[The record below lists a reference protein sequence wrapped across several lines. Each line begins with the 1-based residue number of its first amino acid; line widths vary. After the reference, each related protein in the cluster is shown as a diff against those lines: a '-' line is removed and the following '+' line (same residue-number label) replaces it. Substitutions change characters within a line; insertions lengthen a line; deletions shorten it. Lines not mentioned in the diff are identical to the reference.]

1 MRSYQVFI
9 FKKYHLDPTTSTLTC
24 DYSYDDVVN
33 FRETFKF
40 DFTRHAYD
48 PDVLDRAVQ
57 LLFFMAGV
65 SYYKMYLA
73 PEVKIEMGEID
84 DQLAA
89 FLNTTYRHGL
99 GEFCYV
105 NSLDLITKDI
115 FVRTSDKRQPA
126 TRHNGTGMVIGLG
139 GGKDSLASVEL
150 LRGQNAVA
158 TWSVGHQPQLAPL
171 VERIGLPHYWVERI
185 WDRKI
190 LEHNSTGAYNGH
202 VPISALFA
210 CAGAVVAVLAGKRDI
225 IVSNEHSANEPTLSY
240 QGVPINHQYS
250 KSQAFETNFQALLRA
265 YFGDSIR
272 YYSLLR
278 PFSELRIAEIFSSI
292 GFAKYHDVFSSCNRA
307 FVHDQTSLYWDG
319 SCPKCAFVYL
329 VLSPFIPEKDLMSL
343 FGGKN
348 LLLDPTLRETY
359 EQILGIS
366 GDKPLECVG
375 EVKESRA
382 AMRMAQS
389 LNLDIQPYYFEL
401 PPDYDFRLW
410 QSDNMPSEMRD
421 VLRDA
426 TLNL

>member
-1 MRSYQVFI
+1 MKSYQVFI
-9 FKKYHLDPTTSTLTC
+9 FKKYYFDPVTSTLTC
-24 DYSYDDVVN
+24 DYSYDDEIN
-33 FRETFKF
+33 FQETFQFKF
-40 DFTRHAYD
+40 PHYAYN
-48 PDVLDRAVQ
+48 PEALDRAVQ

-73 PEVKIEMGEID
+73 PEVKIEMGEIS

-105 NSLDLITKDI
+105 NKLDLVTDSI
-115 FVRTSDKRQPA
+115 FVA
-126 TRHNGTGMVIGLG
+126 TIVDRKPVAQHSGVGMLIGLG
-139 GGKDSLASVEL
+139 GGKDSLVSVEV
-150 LRGQNAVA
+150 LRGQDAVS
-158 TWSVGHQPQLAPL
+158 TWSVGHESQLTPL
-171 VERIGLPHYWVERI
+171 VSRIGLPHYWVERM
-185 WDRKI
+185 WDRAM
-190 LEHNSTGAYNGH
+190 LEHNNADAYNGH
-202 VPISALFA
+202 VPISAILA
-210 CAGAVVAVLAGKRDI
+210 CAGIVTAVLTGKRDI
-225 IVSNEHSANEPTLSY
+225 VVSNEHSANEPTLTY

-250 KSQAFETNFQALLRA
+250 KSQAFETELQALLQT
-265 YFGDSIR
+265 YYGDSIR

-278 PFSELRIAEIFSSI
+278 PFSELRIAEIFSSL
-292 GFAKYHDVFSSCNRA
+292 GFTTYHDVFSSCNRA
-307 FVHDQTSLYWDG
+307 FVHDQTSIYWDG
-319 SCPKCAFVYL
+319 SCPKCAFVFL

-389 LNLDIQPYYFEL
+389 LNLDIQPYDFEL
-401 PPDYDFRLW
+401 PADYDFRAW
-410 QSDNMPSEMRD
+410 QSDSMPPEVRD
-421 VLRDA
+421 LLKA
-426 TLNL
+426 TF